1 MCPRKT
7 PPDTGDVLV
16 LCPFF
21 FLVIFLA
28 LFSFYTPLM
37 RRLQSS
43 TTKAVLMKH

>member
-1 MCPRKT
+1 M

-21 FLVIFLA
+21 LLV

-43 TTKAVLMKH
+43 TTKAVLMKP